1 MSFTGAESRQMQVTT
16 GSSVYNIELKLLSE
30 EMVKLPAGVIRTLHL
45 QGQRINLS
53 TGTTQQGYDVWLAP
67 DYRNFPVKF
76 RGPTSKGEVM
86 EYSLK
91 TLSFEGQTVL
101 GKNLK
106 PEPET
111 PDTDTL
117 PPEFLEHTDVKQEHQ
132 PALTVG
138 EDAP

>member
-1 MSFTGAESRQMQVTT
+1 
-16 GSSVYNIELKLLSE
+16 
-30 EMVKLPAGVIRTLHL
+30 
-45 QGQRINLS
+45 
-53 TGTTQQGYDVWLAP
+53 
-67 DYRNFPVKF
+67 
-76 RGPTSKGEVM
+76 M
-86 EYSLK
+86 EYSVK

-117 PPEFLEHTDVKQEHQ
+117 PPELLENPKLKQEHQ
-132 PALTVG
+132 PALNVG

>member
-1 MSFTGAESRQMQVTT
+1 MAGSR
-16 GSSVYNIELKLLSE
+16 LS
-30 EMVKLPAGVIRTLHL
+30 
-45 QGQRINLS
+45 QLS
-53 TGTTQQGYDVWLAP
+53 C
-67 DYRNFPVKF
+67 
-76 RGPTSKGEVM
+76 
-86 EYSLK
+86 
-91 TLSFEGQTVL
+91 
-101 GKNLK
+101 KNLK